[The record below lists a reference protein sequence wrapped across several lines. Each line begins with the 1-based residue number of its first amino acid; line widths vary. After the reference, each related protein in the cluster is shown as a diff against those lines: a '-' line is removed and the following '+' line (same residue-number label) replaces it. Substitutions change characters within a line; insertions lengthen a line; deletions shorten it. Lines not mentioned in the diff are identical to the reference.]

1 MSNEEIIGQL
11 AASFGLANGAAT
23 KYGESMYDPAT
34 GTLYCEG
41 ITITKPTLEKAL
53 QYYRT
58 QKESAK
64 AMAER
69 DAVFKDQYLFAV
81 VACNAISML
90 EGNIKQK

>member
-11 AASFGLANGAAT
+11 AASFGLASGAAT

-53 QYYRT
+53 KYYET
-58 QKESAK
+58 QQEN
-64 AMAER
+64 MRRLAER
-69 DAVFKDQYLFAV
+69 NPSMKDQYLFAV
-81 VACNAISML
+81 VACNAIRML
-90 EGNIKQK
+90 EGNIKK